1 MFHSSV
7 FRTPFVLIMVQA
19 AVACALAANLA
30 CDLVIAAAN
39 IYYLEIRRTLSQRC
53 YPSECAIRRTDKR
66 RSRMNEA
73 VKLLVM
79 YTLNTCTCTCAVDL
93 QCAEFVPNIS
103 QMRWRRTWVL
113 YDMSRR
119 SS

>member
-7 FRTPFVLIMVQA
+7 SRTLFVLIMIQA
-19 AVACALAANLA
+19 AVACALAAN
-30 CDLVIAAAN
+30 LVIAAAN
-39 IYYLEIRRTLSQRC
+39 IYYLEIRRTLSQGC

-79 YTLNTCTCTCAVDL
+79 YTLTGNTCTRTCAVDL
-93 QCAEFVPNIS
+93 QCAEFVPNFF
-103 QMRWRRTWVL
+103 QMRWPRTCQGPL
-113 YDMSRR
+113 
-119 SS
+119 

>member
-93 QCAEFVPNIS
+93 QCAEFVPTIS

-113 YDMSRR
+113 YYMSRR